1 MRHEKQKKMSN
12 IIAWLTGGL
21 IKEVGSVIDSLT
33 TTKEEKLEI
42 KKQLQVIL
50 EKAEAN
56 AQVEVTA
63 RWKSDMSS
71 DSFLSKNIRPMVL
84 IYLTFVFSALAFAD
98 GNIGEF
104 EIATEYIPIFQ
115 TLLVTVYGAYFVGR
129 SWEKGRKIMNNKD
142 K

>member
-1 MRHEKQKKMSN
+1 MSK
-12 IIAWLTGGL
+12 IISWLTGGL

-84 IYLTFVFSALAFAD
+84 IYLTFIFSALAFAD
-98 GNIGEF
+98 GNIGHF
-104 EIATEYIPIFQ
+104 EIAEAYIPIFQ

-129 SWEKGRKIMNNKD
+129 SWEKSRKIMNNKI
-142 K
+142 KE

>member
-1 MRHEKQKKMSN
+1 MSN
-12 IIAWLTGGL
+12 IISWLTGGL

-56 AQVEVTA
+56 AQVEVTS

-84 IYLTFVFSALAFAD
+84 IYLTFIFSVLAFAD
-98 GNIGEF
+98 GNIGHF
-104 EIATEYIPIFQ
+104 KIATEYIPIFQ

-129 SWEKGRKIMNNKD
+129 SWEKSRKIMNNKT
-142 K
+142 KE

>member
-1 MRHEKQKKMSN
+1 MSK
-12 IIAWLTGGL
+12 IISWLTGGL

-84 IYLTFVFSALAFAD
+84 IYLTFIFSVLAFAD
-98 GNIGEF
+98 GNIGHF
-104 EIATEYIPIFQ
+104 KIAEAYIPIFQ

-129 SWEKGRKIMNNKD
+129 SWEKSRKIMNNKI
-142 K
+142 KE

>member
-1 MRHEKQKKMSN
+1 MSK
-12 IIAWLTGGL
+12 IISWLTGGL

-56 AQVEVTA
+56 AQAEVTS

-84 IYLTFVFSALAFAD
+84 IYLTFIFSVLAFAD
-98 GNIGEF
+98 GNIGQF
-104 EIATEYIPIFQ
+104 KIAEAYIPIFQ

-129 SWEKGRKIMNNKD
+129 SWEKGRKIMNNKE

>member
-1 MRHEKQKKMSN
+1 MSK
-12 IIAWLTGGL
+12 IISWLTGGL
-21 IKEVGSVIDSLT
+21 IKEVGNVIDSLT

-56 AQVEVTA
+56 AQVEVTS

-84 IYLTFVFSALAFAD
+84 IYLTFIFSVLAFAD
-98 GNIGEF
+98 GNIGHF
-104 EIATEYIPIFQ
+104 KIAEEYIPIFQ

-129 SWEKGRKIMNNKD
+129 SWEKSKKIMNNKT
-142 K
+142 KE

>member
-1 MRHEKQKKMSN
+1 MSK
-12 IIAWLTGGL
+12 IISWLTGGL

-84 IYLTFVFSALAFAD
+84 IYLTFIFSVLAFAD
-98 GNIGEF
+98 GNIGHF
-104 EIATEYIPIFQ
+104 KIATEYIPIFQ

-129 SWEKGRKIMNNKD
+129 SWEKSRKIINNKT
-142 K
+142 KE

>member
-1 MRHEKQKKMSN
+1 MSK
-12 IIAWLTGGL
+12 IISWLTGGL
-21 IKEVGSVIDSLT
+21 IKEVGNVIDSLT

-56 AQVEVTA
+56 AQVEVTS

-84 IYLTFVFSALAFAD
+84 IYLTFIFSLLAFAD

-104 EIATEYIPIFQ
+104 RIAEAYIPIFQ

>member
-1 MRHEKQKKMSN
+1 MSK
-12 IIAWLTGGL
+12 IISWLTGGL
-21 IKEVGSVIDSLT
+21 IKEVGNVIDSLT

-56 AQVEVTA
+56 AQVEVTS

-84 IYLTFVFSALAFAD
+84 IYLTFIFSVLAFAD
-98 GNIGEF
+98 GNIGQF
-104 EIATEYIPIFQ
+104 KIAEAYIPIFQ

-129 SWEKGRKIMNNKD
+129 SWEKGRKIMNNKE

>member
-1 MRHEKQKKMSN
+1 MSK
-12 IIAWLTGGL
+12 IISWLTGGL

-84 IYLTFVFSALAFAD
+84 IYLTFIFSVLALAD
-98 GNIGEF
+98 GNIGHF
-104 EIATEYIPIFQ
+104 QIAAEYIPIFQ

-129 SWEKGRKIMNNKD
+129 SWEKSRKIMNNKTN
-142 K
+142 KQ

>member
-1 MRHEKQKKMSN
+1 MSK
-12 IIAWLTGGL
+12 IISWLTGGL
-21 IKEVGSVIDSLT
+21 IKEVGNVIDSLT

-56 AQVEVTA
+56 AQAEVTS

-84 IYLTFVFSALAFAD
+84 VYLTFIFSILAFAD

-104 EIATEYIPIFQ
+104 TIAEEYIPIFQ

-129 SWEKGRKIMNNKD
+129 SWEKGRKIMNNKIN
-142 K
+142 KE

>member
-1 MRHEKQKKMSN
+1 MSK
-12 IIAWLTGGL
+12 IISWLTGGL

-84 IYLTFVFSALAFAD
+84 IYLTFIFSVLAFAD
-98 GNIGEF
+98 GNIGQF
-104 EIATEYIPIFQ
+104 KIAEAYIPIFQ

>member
-1 MRHEKQKKMSN
+1 MSK
-12 IIAWLTGGL
+12 IISWLTGGL
-21 IKEVGSVIDSLT
+21 IKEVGGVIDSLT

-56 AQVEVTA
+56 AQTEITS

-84 IYLTFVFSALAFAD
+84 IYLTFIFSVLAFAD
-98 GNIGEF
+98 GNIGQF
-104 EIATEYIPIFQ
+104 KIAEAYIPIFQ

-129 SWEKGRKIMNNKD
+129 SWEKGRKIMNNKTN
-142 K
+142 KQ

>member
-1 MRHEKQKKMSN
+1 MVNRR
-12 IIAWLTGGL
+12 L

-71 DSFLSKNIRPMVL
+71 IASFLK
-84 IYLTFVFSALAFAD
+84 
-98 GNIGEF
+98 
-104 EIATEYIPIFQ
+104 
-115 TLLVTVYGAYFVGR
+115 TLGQWY
-129 SWEKGRKIMNNKD
+129 
-142 K
+142 

>member
-1 MRHEKQKKMSN
+1 MSK
-12 IIAWLTGGL
+12 IISWLTGGL

-84 IYLTFVFSALAFAD
+84 IYLTFIFSILAFAD
-98 GNIGEF
+98 GNIGHF
-104 EIATEYIPIFQ
+104 KIAAEYIPIFQ

-129 SWEKGRKIMNNKD
+129 SWEKSRKIMNNKT
-142 K
+142 KE

>member
-1 MRHEKQKKMSN
+1 MSK
-12 IIAWLTGGL
+12 IISWLTGGL
-21 IKEVGSVIDSLT
+21 IKEVGGVIDSLT

-56 AQVEVTA
+56 AQTEITS

-84 IYLTFVFSALAFAD
+84 IYLTFIFSVLAFAD
-98 GNIGEF
+98 GNVGQF
-104 EIATEYIPIFQ
+104 KIAEAYIPIFQ

-129 SWEKGRKIMNNKD
+129 SWEKGRKIMNNKTN
-142 K
+142 KQ

>member
-1 MRHEKQKKMSN
+1 MSK
-12 IIAWLTGGL
+12 IISWLTGGL

-84 IYLTFVFSALAFAD
+84 IYLTFIFSVLAFAD
-98 GNIGEF
+98 GNIGQF
-104 EIATEYIPIFQ
+104 KIAEAYIPIFQ

-129 SWEKGRKIMNNKD
+129 SWEKGRKIMNNKTN
-142 K
+142 KQ

>member
-1 MRHEKQKKMSN
+1 MSK
-12 IIAWLTGGL
+12 IISWLTGGL

-84 IYLTFVFSALAFAD
+84 IYLTFIFSALAFAD
-98 GNIGEF
+98 GNIGDF
-104 EIATEYIPIFQ
+104 QIATEYIPIFQ

-129 SWEKGRKIMNNKD
+129 SWEKSRKIMNNKD
-142 K
+142 E

>member
-1 MRHEKQKKMSN
+1 MSK
-12 IIAWLTGGL
+12 IISWLTGGL
-21 IKEVGSVIDSLT
+21 IKEVGKVIDNLT

-42 KKQLQVIL
+42 KKQLHVIL

-56 AQVEVTA
+56 AQVEVTS

-84 IYLTFVFSALAFAD
+84 IYLTFIFSVLAFAD
-98 GNIGEF
+98 GNIGQF
-104 EIATEYIPIFQ
+104 KIAEAYIPIFQ

-129 SWEKGRKIMNNKD
+129 SWEKGRKIMNNKN

>member
-1 MRHEKQKKMSN
+1 MSK
-12 IIAWLTGGL
+12 IISWLTGGL

-56 AQVEVTA
+56 AQAEVTS

-84 IYLTFVFSALAFAD
+84 IYLTFIFSVLAFAD
-98 GNIGEF
+98 GNIGQF
-104 EIATEYIPIFQ
+104 KIAEAYIPIFQ

-129 SWEKGRKIMNNKD
+129 SWEKGRKIINNKTN
-142 K
+142 KQ

>member
-1 MRHEKQKKMSN
+1 MSK
-12 IIAWLTGGL
+12 IISWLTGGL
-21 IKEVGSVIDSLT
+21 IKEIGSVIDSLT

-84 IYLTFVFSALAFAD
+84 IYLTFIFSVLAFAD
-98 GNIGEF
+98 GNIGHF
-104 EIATEYIPIFQ
+104 KIATEYIPIFQ

-129 SWEKGRKIMNNKD
+129 SWEKSRKIMNNKT
-142 K
+142 KE